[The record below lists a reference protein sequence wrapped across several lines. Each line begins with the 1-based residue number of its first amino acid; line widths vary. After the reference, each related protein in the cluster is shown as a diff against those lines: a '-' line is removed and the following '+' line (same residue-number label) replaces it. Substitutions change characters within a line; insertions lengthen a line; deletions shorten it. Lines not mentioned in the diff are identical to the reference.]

1 MKQVS
6 PETLRAIL
14 NDFGGIPMS
23 DEELARVAPV
33 VAAFV
38 AEFSRLDELDLNDV
52 DSALQ
57 MRADAGE
64 VARDGWVAGDA
75 FDRRQQPIG
84 DHAERRYNH
93 RRRPRYT
100 LPRDGHAARASILR

>member
-1 MKQVS
+1 MECAMKQVS

-38 AEFSRLDELDLNDV
+38 AEFSRLDELDLSDV

-57 MRADAGE
+57 MRADDGE
-64 VARDGWVAGDA
+64 FSRDG
-75 FDRRQQPIG
+75 
-84 DHAERRYNH
+84 
-93 RRRPRYT
+93 
-100 LPRDGHAARASILR
+100 